1 MKQVLVL
8 GAGMVARP
16 LVEYL
21 LAQPDLAVEVL
32 DIIPDKARLLVA
44 GHQRGKAGSL
54 DLDDPARLETAIGA
68 ADLVVSLA
76 PNVYHPKVAAAC
88 LKLRKHLVTA
98 SYVGE
103 AMRALDAEARRTGL
117 VFLNEMGL
125 DPGIDHMESMRIIHD
140 LRGRGGQIREFVSY
154 CGGLPVPD
162 DQSNPWRYKF
172 SWSPIGVLR
181 AGNSAARYRKDGREI
196 LVPAEKLFDECAPV
210 NIEGLPEFE
219 GYPNRDSLQYIEL
232 YGIPETRTM
241 LRGTLRYKGWCRT
254 LKAVR
259 TLGLLDETPQ
269 DWSGE
274 TCEGFLRRVMKLDS
288 GSPLRKAVCAA
299 LSLAE
304 DSDVIGRLDWLG
316 LFGSSP
322 LPLARGSAIETLAG
336 LMAEKLRY
344 EPGERDLVVLRHTF
358 VADFPGGRA
367 EKILSTL
374 VDFGIPGGDTSMA
387 RTVGLPSAIGAR
399 LILSGEIR
407 SPGVQIPVRPE
418 IYEPVLKELRD
429 HGISFQEERLPL

>member
-181 AGNSAARYRKDGREI
+181 AGNSAARYRNDGREI

>member
-196 LVPAEKLFDECAPV
+196 LGPAEKLFDDCAPV

-316 LFGSSP
+316 LFGSSH